1 MNYQN
6 DLQHTGVK
14 GMKWGHHRYTEGRLA
29 RAKDESALAKKLA
42 TGYTNSLNN
51 RLAKKPNSVNRQSDV
66 IRGTK
71 LANAYTKSMDNKVDR
86 IQSKLNA
93 QKAPATLTPTGKV
106 SSTTKKVIDDY
117 NAMNEQQF
125 KNKYYTSKQTYAK
138 RVEKYGDPY
147 MNSPLAKMG
156 KQLNKNA
163 EKRDNQILNK
173 QAKKGELNSQYS
185 KQDRLL
191 DQQMYGT
198 RGVRNISKRMDK
210 GQSHKRATNVESG
223 KQFLQGT
230 ALTVLTIDALSGGEL
245 HKDAINAG
253 KKFVA
258 SEAAR

>member
-1 MNYQN
+1 MSQYNSSELY
-6 DLQHTGVK
+6 HFGVP
-14 GMKWGHHRYTEGRLA
+14 GMRWGHR
-29 RAKDESALAKKLA
+29 
-42 TGYTNSLNN
+42 
-51 RLAKKPNSVNRQSDV
+51 
-66 IRGTK
+66 
-71 LANAYTKSMDNKVDR
+71 
-86 IQSKLNA
+86 
-93 QKAPATLTPTGKV
+93 KAPATLTSTGKV

-117 NAMNEQQF
+117 NSMNEQQF

-147 MNSPLAKMG
+147 MNSPLAKFG

-198 RGVRNISKRMDK
+198 RSVRNISKRMDK

-230 ALTVLTIDALSGGEL
+230 VITALTLDALSGGEL
-245 HKDAINAG
+245 HKAAINAG

-258 SEAAR
+258 SEAARKAVVKIAQNPKFDPIDVAYKILD